1 LKKIFISIPWFSP
14 AFKAGGPVQS
24 IAHMVNELSE
34 GYTFYIFCS
43 NSDLDGLPL
52 DITLT
57 NEWVP
62 YNAYT
67 QVWYA
72 TRKER
77 SERLLA
83 AVKQLQP
90 DYLYMVGFFSW
101 HFTLVPLFFC
111 KGPKKIL
118 SVRGML
124 HPGALQ
130 QKAAKKKIFLQW
142 MKWLHL
148 KKRCSFHATDQAEA
162 KHIEALFGPAALI
175 HVAGNFPRII
185 PRQPALYKEAGQ
197 LHLISIGLLSPM
209 KNILLVLQA
218 MVKITAR
225 VQYDIYGPVK
235 DRDYWQQCLEQV
247 KQLPAN
253 INVQYHKEVR
263 PAAVAEKLGA
273 AHVFILPS
281 KSENFGHAIFE
292 ALSAGLPVICSANT
306 PWNGLEEAHAGMNVT
321 LQIDALT
328 HAINAFA
335 GMKEN
340 ELETWRLGAVR
351 YAAKA
356 LDMATLKRSYDK
368 MFERPVV

>member
-1 LKKIFISIPWFSP
+1 
-14 AFKAGGPVQS
+14 
-24 IAHMVNELSE
+24 
-34 GYTFYIFCS
+34 
-43 NSDLDGLPL
+43 
-52 DITLT
+52 
-57 NEWVP
+57 VP
-62 YNAYT
+62 YNTYT

-90 DYLYMVGFFSW
+90 DYLYLVGLFSW

-111 KGPKKIL
+111 KGPQKIL

-124 HPGALQ
+124 HPGALE

-142 MKWLHL
+142 MRWLQL
-148 KKRCSFHATDQAEA
+148 KKRCRFHATDEAEA
-162 KHIEALFGPAALI
+162 GHIKALFGTGALI
-175 HVAGNFPRII
+175 NVAGNFPRII
-185 PRQPALYKEAGQ
+185 PRQPALLKEAGQ

-218 MVKITAR
+218 LLKITAI

-235 DRDYWQQCLEQV
+235 DRPYWERCLEQV

-253 INVQYHKEVR
+253 ISVRYHKEVK
-263 PAAVAEKLGA
+263 PAAIAEKLGV

-292 ALSAGLPVICSANT
+292 ALSAGLPVICSSYT
-306 PWNGLEEAHAGMNVT
+306 PWNGLQEAHAGMNVT
-321 LQIDALT
+321 LEIDALT
-328 HAINAFA
+328 EAISAFA
-335 GMKEN
+335 VME
-340 ELETWRLGAVR
+340 EDEMETWRLGAVV

-356 LDMATLKRSYDK
+356 IDAASIKRSYDI
-368 MFERPVV
+368 MFGRLVE